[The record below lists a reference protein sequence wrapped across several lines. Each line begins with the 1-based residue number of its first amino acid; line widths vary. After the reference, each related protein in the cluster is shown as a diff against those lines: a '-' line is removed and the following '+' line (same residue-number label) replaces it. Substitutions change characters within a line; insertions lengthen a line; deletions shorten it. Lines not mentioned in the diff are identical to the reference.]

1 MMALD
6 WDDLAA
12 VVELADAEL
21 RALRGAVAARDVEA
35 MTAAGERLRAVS
47 VTARQ
52 FVRVLAARE
61 RGGW

>member
-1 MMALD
+1 MALD
-6 WDDLAA
+6 WEDLAA

-21 RALRGAVAARDVEA
+21 RALRGAVVARDVEA